1 MLDILIHRNLLR
13 QIVHIAIHDHADV
26 STFLR
31 LFKKLLML
39 TLTSSDD
46 RRKHLDSRLL
56 RQPHDS
62 IHHLI
67 NRLFLDRTST
77 LRTMWN
83 TDPRIEQTK
92 IVIDLR
98 HGSDR

>member
-1 MLDILIHRNLLR
+1 
-13 QIVHIAIHDHADV
+13 
-26 STFLR
+26 
-31 LFKKLLML
+31 ML
-39 TLTSSDD
+39 TLTTSDN
-46 RRKHLDSRLL
+46 RRKNLNPRLL
-56 RQPHDS
+56 RQLHDS

-98 HGSDR
+98 HGSNRGSRIAVRRFLIDGDCWWQSLDRFDIRFLHLS